1 MNRRIAKKNIKNYLL
16 GVRFSGTRIRNAA
29 KTKAPDFYKLIKE
42 KIRKEREARAE
53 ILGITQ
59 GLFVGDIVRVKE
71 SCYFGYLKGKVTRVH
86 IGLDICDHG
95 SIEVEVI
102 KRDIKKWRW
111 VNPGDL
117 EHFVHFEWE
126 NILEVVKEKA

>member
-29 KTKAPDFYKLIKE
+29 KTKAPDFYKSIKE

-59 GLFVGDIVRVKE
+59 GVFVGDIVRVKE
-71 SCYFGYLKGKVTRVH
+71 SCPIGFLKGKVTRVN
-86 IGLDICDHG
+86 IGLDIYDHG
-95 SIEVEVI
+95 YIEVEVI
-102 KRDIKKWRW
+102 ERDIKEWCW

-117 EHFVHFEWE
+117 EHFVHFGWE
-126 NILEVVKEKA
+126 NTLEVVKEKA